1 MKVLILCGGK
11 GLRMKELTEDGPK
24 PLARIGNKPMLWH
37 IMKTYYAYGF
47 KDFVLLL
54 GYKGDKV
61 KEYFMDYEWKNS
73 SFVLNE
79 DGSYEIFK
87 QPEKWSITFLD
98 TGLETMTGGRIAKAK
113 DIVGDEPFMLTY
125 GDGLADINL
134 NDLLKFHKDSGKIA
148 TVTGIQKQ
156 NQYGVL
162 RVEDHIAVDFIEK
175 PPSKDII
182 NGGFFVCNKEIFNYV
197 KDDEDC
203 IFEREPMV
211 GLAKDK
217 QLAVYEHK
225 GFWTAIDT
233 YKDITD
239 ANSIWNKNEALWR
252 VW

>member
-24 PLARIGNKPMLWH
+24 PLAQIGNKPILWH
-37 IMKTYYAYGF
+37 IMKYYYAHGF

-54 GYKGDKV
+54 GYKGDKI

-73 SFVLNE
+73 SFILNE
-79 DGSYEIFK
+79 DGSYELFK
-87 QPEKWSITFLD
+87 QPEKWNITFLD

-125 GDGLADINL
+125 GDGLADIKL
-134 NDLLKFHKDSGKIA
+134 HELLKFHQDSGKIA

-162 RVEDHIAVDFIEK
+162 TVKDNIAVDFVEK
-175 PPSKDII
+175 PLSNDII
-182 NGGFFVCNKEIFNYV
+182 NGGFFVCNKEIFDYV
-197 KDDEDC
+197 QDQENC

-211 GLAKDK
+211 NLAQGK
-217 QLAVYEHK
+217 QLAVYDHK
-225 GFWTAIDT
+225 GSWMAIDT
-233 YKDITD
+233 YKDIVD
-239 ANSIWNKNEALWR
+239 ANNLWYENKAFWR
-252 VW
+252 GW